1 MYSNK
6 HTFLLLGAL
15 TLSAL
20 LTSSAAAE
28 KADVT
33 GIQSP
38 SEWEISMQPKPSA
51 AEIEAAR
58 WHDLYANKTASY
70 SYEETSLMPDDK
82 DPDIILV
89 NTRTIYL
96 DPALIAEQNKK
107 FTAQLTGADRVAYS
121 EIRLAF
127 RISDHTYAIDRSKI
141 FSHDGKLLAA
151 PLYER
156 QFKPIPEKTLAAT
169 MYEIAENFASTG
181 RTRIIN

>member
-1 MYSNK
+1 MNK
-6 HTFLLLGAL
+6 HIFLLLGAL

-28 KADVT
+28 KVDVT

-51 AEIEAAR
+51 KEIEAAR
-58 WHDLYANKTASY
+58 WHDLYTNKTASY
-70 SYEETSLMPDDK
+70 SYEEASLRPDDK

-96 DPALIAEQNKK
+96 DSALIAEQNKK
-107 FTAQLTGADRVAYS
+107 FAAQLNGADRVAYS
-121 EIRLAF
+121 EICLAF
-127 RISDHTYAIDRSKI
+127 RISDHTDAIDRSKI

-151 PLYER
+151 PNYER

-169 MYEIAENFASTG
+169 VYEIAENFASTG